1 MGAMFVPTAF
11 AYNIAFAP
19 APIFLPLPAPIATT
33 TPKVLPQAPQSL
45 QEKINALAKE
55 YGQNPVLAYNII
67 RCEGMRYETL
77 GNNKNWRTRTIG
89 YNQDGTA
96 ITQRYVWSTDIGPW
110 QINDYYHEK
119 TMAKLGLNIHDLD
132 DNLRYGF
139 ILLSTQGTQPWS
151 ASRYCWNK

>member
-67 RCEGMRYETL
+67 KCEGLRYKTL
-77 GNNKNWRTRTIG
+77 GNNQNLDEYG
-89 YNQDGTA
+89 N
-96 ITQRYVWSTDIGPW
+96 VWSTDIGPW